1 MTAQIDPNIA
11 DAAVGEPYARAQMLQ
26 LIEDAMR
33 HEPYCD
39 CGSAM
44 TVEADGDTLLLECPT
59 FTQPSTGRLAWLR
72 KPASNGHAW
81 AWPAVRPSDA
91 MRRRSP

>member
-72 KPASNGHAW
+72 SGIRVALH
-81 AWPAVRPSDA
+81 
-91 MRRRSP
+91 RRSVIAQGIGLAA